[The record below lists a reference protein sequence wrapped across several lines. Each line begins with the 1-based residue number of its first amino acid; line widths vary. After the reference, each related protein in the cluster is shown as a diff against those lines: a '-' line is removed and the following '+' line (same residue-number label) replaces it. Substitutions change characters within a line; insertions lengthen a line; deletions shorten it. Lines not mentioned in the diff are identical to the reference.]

1 MAVVKISNLPALA
14 PGDVT
19 NDDIIPVV
27 DGSSSS
33 TKKMALVDLFKIAPV
48 TSVNSKTGDV
58 SLASTDLTDA
68 SDIGR
73 IKNINGLTGVN
84 VSLASTH
91 LTDSSALARLSAL
104 GNSTAFQA
112 EYSNP
117 TSATLNT
124 EFEKLARILGQDQDA
139 LRASLFSVQTKA
151 NDALPSSTAVS
162 VYATKASLGNLI
174 TSASLGNSYYSKTI
188 ANNTFVSKA
197 SISNYVQNTQLNNYA
212 TQNYVT
218 QAIGSISALN
228 LQNISCSTLNAIQS
242 ISSLRANFG
251 NGSGLAVSIGGDAR
265 VTGHLIAQDL
275 TISGTTTINRSQIT
289 EIEHHRFEVNKNST
303 GAMTQVSGGE
313 FAVNRGPGEADDASV
328 KWDEVSSQWQLKKGS
343 DFSDV
348 QVNKIIFD
356 NSYVSIGAMPNPVAF
371 KGMFAF
377 DESNNRPVISNG
389 TEWSPLLD
397 LSNIGTNADFT
408 QALINALNKDT
419 DGDGTPDSLDTDKDN
434 DGILDDDDEFPE
446 NPRAST
452 RGFVIDTLDNES
464 NILASTPSIYNVA
477 YGTDTQNLYVYNG
490 TSWFT
495 FENEPGF
502 SKPTAYYAYGDDGT
516 NGEGYYYPLYLT
528 PNGLGSY
535 HTHEIGGITYYMEDS
550 DMNHAESELPS
561 DNTYEIAPLN
571 NPPIPQEFATGLQ
584 TTWIG
589 VVVTIL
595 DFNAITGEYSID
607 MSGDGNEN
615 AKVTPD
621 ALNTDITG
629 QKISGTWTP
638 AYAVGDNK
646 LFHGRPVTITKIL
659 VNGMYEIERTDTS
672 YTAILTAHETLLK

>member
-27 DGSSSS
+27 DGSTSS

-58 SLASTDLTDA
+58 SLASTDLTDE
-68 SDIGR
+68 SNIGR

-112 EYSNP
+112 EYANP

-124 EFEKLARILGQDQDA
+124 EFEKLARILGQDQDL

-228 LQNISCSTLNAIQS
+228 LQNISCSTLNALQS
-242 ISSLRANFG
+242 VSGLRANFG

-275 TISGTTTINRSQIT
+275 TISGTTTINRSQVT

-313 FAVNRGPGEADDASV
+313 FAVNRGPGETDDASV

-343 DFSDV
+343 DYSDV

-356 NSYVSIGAMPNPVAF
+356 NSYVSIGSMPNPVAF

-377 DESNNRPVISNG
+377 DESNNRGVISNG

-397 LSNIGTNADFT
+397 LSNIGTNEDFT
-408 QALINALNKDT
+408 TALINALNKDT
-419 DGDGTPDSLDTDKDN
+419 DGDGTPDSLDEDKDD
-434 DGILDDDDEFPE
+434 DGILDDHDEFPE
-446 NPRAST
+446 NP
-452 RGFVIDTLDNES
+452 
-464 NILASTPSIYNVA
+464 
-477 YGTDTQNLYVYNG
+477 
-490 TSWFT
+490 
-495 FENEPGF
+495 
-502 SKPTAYYAYGDDGT
+502 
-516 NGEGYYYPLYLT
+516 
-528 PNGLGSY
+528 
-535 HTHEIGGITYYMEDS
+535 
-550 DMNHAESELPS
+550 
-561 DNTYEIAPLN
+561 
-571 NPPIPQEFATGLQ
+571 
-584 TTWIG
+584 
-589 VVVTIL
+589 
-595 DFNAITGEYSID
+595 
-607 MSGDGNEN
+607 
-615 AKVTPD
+615 
-621 ALNTDITG
+621 
-629 QKISGTWTP
+629 
-638 AYAVGDNK
+638 
-646 LFHGRPVTITKIL
+646 
-659 VNGMYEIERTDTS
+659 
-672 YTAILTAHETLLK
+672 

>member
-1 MAVVKISNLPALA
+1 
-14 PGDVT
+14 

-27 DGSSSS
+27 DGTTLT

-58 SLASTDLTDA
+58 SLASTDLSDA

-112 EYSNP
+112 EYNNP

-139 LRASLFSVQTKA
+139 LRTSLFAVQTKA
-151 NDALPSSTAVS
+151 NDALPSSTALS
-162 VYATKASLGNLI
+162 TYATKASLGNLI

-188 ANNTFVSKA
+188 ANNTFVSKT
-197 SISNYVQNTQLNNYA
+197 SIANYVQNTQLANYA

-228 LQNISCSTLNAIQS
+228 LRNISCSTLNALQA

-265 VTGHLIAQDL
+265 VTGHLVAQDL

-289 EIEHHRFEVNKNST
+289 EIEHHRFEVNKKPDGT
-303 GAMTQVSGGE
+303 MHQVSGGE
-313 FAVNRGPGEADDASV
+313 FAVNRGPGEADDASIR
-328 KWDEVSSQWQLKKGS
+328 WDENNDQWEAKKGS
-343 DFSDV
+343 AYWDL
-348 QVNKIIFD
+348 QARRIIYN

-371 KGMFAF
+371 KGMLAF
-377 DESNNRPVISNG
+377 DESNNRGVISNG

-397 LSNIGTNADFT
+397 LTNIGTNEDFT
-408 QALINALNKDT
+408 QALTNALNKDT
-419 DGDGTPDSLDTDKDN
+419 DGDGTPDSLDTDTDN
-434 DGILDDDDEFPE
+434 DGVLDSEDEFPE
-446 NPRAST
+446 NPRASSG
-452 RGFVIDTLDNES
+452 GFVIDTLDIEA
-464 NILASTPSIYNVA
+464 NILASTPSIYTIA
-477 YGTDTQNLYVYNG
+477 YGTDTQSLYVYNG
-490 TSWFT
+490 TSWY
-495 FENEPGF
+495 EYLKEPGYT
-502 SKPTAYYAYGDDGT
+502 KPTAYYAYGDDGI

-528 PNGLGSY
+528 PNGLGAN
-535 HTHEIGGITYYMEDS
+535 HTHEIGGVTYYMEDS
-550 DMNHAESELPS
+550 DMNHAESELPT
-561 DNTYEIAPLN
+561 DNTYSIAPLN
-571 NPPIPQEFATGLQ
+571 NPPIPQEFATGSQ

-595 DFNAITGEYSID
+595 GYSGVTGKYSID

-615 AKVTPD
+615 AQVTGD
-621 ALNTDITG
+621 ALNTGING
-629 QKISGTWTP
+629 QKITGTWTP

-646 LFHGRPVTITKIL
+646 LFHGRPVTITQIL
-659 VNGMYEIERTDTS
+659 VNGMYQIQRTDTS
-672 YTAILTAHETLLK
+672 YTAILTAHESLLT